1 MSTFILE
8 ANDTIV
14 MSDSVVMKFT
24 ESANACLSCAKESTT
39 NWADLEITKWIMC
52 GIATIVAICVLG
64 YIIVKLIDVCSKACQ
79 ERKKKEWEEKEADMR
94 ETMRRWDEWLRRRL
108 RCYIWKQWKRT
119 YTRKKALVQLGM
131 TEWQAWEMA
140 KSRRSYWRMAGMLS
154 TAISNKRLAQ
164 AGYYSILDRYESVHR
179 IYG

>member
-52 GIATIVAICVLG
+52 GIATIVAICMLG

-79 ERKKKEWEEKEADMR
+79 ERKKKEWEEKEADRKRDR
-94 ETMRRWDEWLRRRL
+94 ELLDKKLEIM
-108 RCYIWKQWKRT
+108 
-119 YTRKKALVQLGM
+119 KALCYNPIEREESKKYVEVL
-131 TEWQAWEMA
+131 
-140 KSRRSYWRMAGMLS
+140 KSFNDESKDIENYLKALE
-154 TAISNKRLAQ
+154 AAQ
-164 AGYYSILDRYESVHR
+164 QK
-179 IYG
+179 

>member
-24 ESANACLSCAKESTT
+24 ESANACLSCAKESAT

-52 GIATIVAICVLG
+52 GIAVIVAICMLG

-79 ERKKKEWEEKEADMR
+79 ERKKKEWEEKEADRKRDR
-94 ETMRRWDEWLRRRL
+94 ELLDKKLEIM
-108 RCYIWKQWKRT
+108 
-119 YTRKKALVQLGM
+119 KALCYKDIQRKENNDGVE
-131 TEWQAWEMA
+131 TEKWVKVL
-140 KSRRSYWRMAGMLS
+140 KSYSNDESENIKNYLS
-154 TAISNKRLAQ
+154 ALEGAQ
-164 AGYYSILDRYESVHR
+164 QNSHE
-179 IYG
+179 